1 MKGKLLFV
9 AGAAVGYVFGA
20 RAGRKRYEQ
29 IKSAAQAVWETDG
42 VQNQVQQ
49 VQDFAAQRVGE
60 VPGALLNGAK
70 KVFTTVSGLTKDAA
84 PRPDS
89 TDAGSTGAGSTG
101 PESAGSAAT
110 TSAKKPAAKKPTARK
125 PAAKKTPPADA
136 EM

>member
-42 VQNQVQQ
+42 VQHQVHQ

-70 KVFTTVSGLTKDAA
+70 KAFAGISGRTKDAA
-84 PRPDS
+84 PRP
-89 TDAGSTGAGSTG
+89 
-101 PESAGSAAT
+101 AAPQP
-110 TSAKKPAAKKPTARK
+110 TSEKPATAPAASKKPASKR
-125 PAAKKTPPADA
+125 PAAKKTPSADA